1 MRKWLEIK
9 YLSLKEIKNNLIKFK
24 IRVLLMFNIPI
35 LKIII
40 ENIILIIKVIKKVMI
55 VIMNFKIENIEW
67 NIYKNL

>member
-1 MRKWLEIK
+1 MRKWLEVK
-9 YLSLKEIKNNLIKFK
+9 YLSLKEIKNNQVKFK

-35 LKIII
+35 LKTII